1 MPFTKFIVMKSIK
14 LDIQVRESDASSSR
28 LESMV
33 PGILYGPGIENVKL
47 AVDHQALRKAFNL
60 NNENL
65 QIEFELNGKSLTA
78 LLRDVKVDYIADRIL
93 HFDLFIPA
101 ETSVMKF
108 NLPIKFIGQSL
119 AVKNLGGV
127 LEQYKEKV
135 VIHSTLKDLP
145 EFLEV
150 DLSPLVELGSIIK
163 IKDLTAPANVEF
175 IESPTQ
181 SVVASKAPKR
191 GGKKSAATAT
201 STEESTE
208 EAAA

>member
-1 MPFTKFIVMKSIK
+1 MKSIK
-14 LDIQVRESDASSSR
+14 LDIQVRESDASTSR
-28 LESMV
+28 SESMV
-33 PGILYGPGIENVKL
+33 PGILYGPGLDNVKL

-65 QIEFELNGKSLTA
+65 QIEFELNGKQHVA

-93 HFDLFIPA
+93 HFDLFIPS

-108 NLPIKFIGQSL
+108 NLPIKFVGQSL

-135 VIHSTLKDLP
+135 VVHCTLQNLP

-163 IKDLTAPANVEF
+163 IKDLQAPENVEF
-175 IESPTQ
+175 VESPTQ

-191 GGKKSAATAT
+191 GGKKSSASADATAET
-201 STEESTE
+201 PSEETPSE
-208 EAAA
+208 

>member
-1 MPFTKFIVMKSIK
+1 MKSVK
-14 LDIQVRESDASSSR
+14 LDIQVRDTDAPTSR

-65 QIEFELNGKSLTA
+65 QIDFELNGKSHTA
-78 LLRDVKVDYIADRIL
+78 LLRDVRVDYIADRLL

-101 ETSVMKF
+101 ETSIMKF
-108 NLPIKFIGQSL
+108 NLPIKFVGQSL

-127 LEQYKEKV
+127 LETYKEKV
-135 VIHSTLKDLP
+135 VVHCALKDLP

-163 IKDLTAPANVEF
+163 IKDLQAPANVEF
-175 IESPTQ
+175 VESATQ

-191 GGKKSAATAT
+191 GGKKSDESTSSTTSEEAVTDETAT
-201 STEESTE
+201 TE
-208 EAAA
+208 

>member
-1 MPFTKFIVMKSIK
+1 MKSIK
-14 LDIQVRESDASSSR
+14 LDIQVRESDASTSR

-33 PGILYGPGIENVKL
+33 PGILYGPGLDNVKL

-65 QIEFELNGKSLTA
+65 QIEFELNGKSHTA
-78 LLRDVKVDYIADRIL
+78 LLRDVKVNYIADRIL
-93 HFDLFIPA
+93 HFDLFIPSA
-101 ETSVMKF
+101 TSVMKF
-108 NLPIKFIGQSL
+108 NLPIKLVGQSL

-163 IKDLTAPANVEF
+163 IKDLQAPANVEF
-175 IESPTQ
+175 VESSTQ
-181 SVVASKAPKR
+181 SVIASKAPKR
-191 GGKKSAATAT
+191 GGKKNAASATDTA
-201 STEESTE
+201 SAESTE
-208 EAAA
+208 EASE